1 MSDAPDPRLFGV
13 EFTRHPDD
21 VYAQLRAAGPLA
33 WAEIAEG
40 VRALVVTD
48 QAAGLDLL
56 RDPHYSRDPALWNA
70 VSERTVP
77 RELARM
83 VVRGLQHTDGASH
96 ERLRRALDD
105 CLSRIDL
112 HEVRR
117 RVRTQAHDLI
127 AGFAER
133 GQADLLAEYAEPLV
147 ARALADLIGCESEQA
162 GRLERAALALGGADP
177 DAAQAW
183 EDLSE
188 LASDVVAAKRR
199 RPGHD
204 LASMLLAHP
213 ASLDDAESA
222 QQLLSV
228 ALYAATPTTA
238 WITFTLHTLLTT
250 PAYASQL
257 VGGSVTIRQAMNETL
272 SGSGRCPVAHSAAHY
287 PRRDTQLHGVP
298 VPAGTP
304 VLVSYAA
311 AAQDSHR
318 RGPVGPHDRSHLA
331 WSAGAHS
338 CPARGLAMSLAEAAV
353 ECAVDTLWD
362 LTTPTPNIAGK
373 SGFANQC
380 PVHLGVFFSSRSPV
394 AESLN
399 LPPEEYAEAQ

>member
-1 MSDAPDPRLFGV
+1 MSDAAHPRLFGD
-13 EFTRHPDD
+13 EFTDHPDD

-48 QAAGLDLL
+48 HAAARELL
-56 RDPHYSRDPALWNA
+56 RDPLFSRDPALWSA
-70 VSERTVP
+70 VAERTVP

-83 VVRGLQHTDGASH
+83 VVRGLQHTDGAAH

-105 CLSRIDL
+105 CLGHIDL

-127 AGFAER
+127 AGFAAR

-147 ARALADLIGCESEQA
+147 ARTLADLIGCPPEQA
-162 GRLERAALALGGADP
+162 GRLERAVMALGGADP
-177 DAAQAW
+177 AAAQAW
-183 EDLSE
+183 EDLAE
-188 LASDVVAAKRR
+188 LAADVVAAKRR
-199 RPGHD
+199 RPGRD

-213 ASLDDAESA
+213 AALDDDESV

-228 ALYAATPTTA
+228 ALFAAVPTAA

-250 PAYASQL
+250 PAYASLL
-257 VGGSVTIRQAMNETL
+257 VGGSVTIRRAMNETL
-272 SGSGRCPVAHSAAHY
+272 STGGRCPVAHSAAHY
-287 PRRDTQLHGVP
+287 PRQDTHLRGVL

-311 AAQDSHR
+311 AGQDPNR
-318 RGPVGPHDRSHLA
+318 PGPGGPHDRSHLA

-353 ECAVDTLWD
+353 ESAVDTLWD
-362 LTTPTPNIAGK
+362 LTTLTPHIAGK

-380 PVHLGVFFSSRSPV
+380 PVHLGVLFSSRGQEVESPH
-394 AESLN
+394 LT
-399 LPPEEYAEAQ
+399 PEEYTGAR